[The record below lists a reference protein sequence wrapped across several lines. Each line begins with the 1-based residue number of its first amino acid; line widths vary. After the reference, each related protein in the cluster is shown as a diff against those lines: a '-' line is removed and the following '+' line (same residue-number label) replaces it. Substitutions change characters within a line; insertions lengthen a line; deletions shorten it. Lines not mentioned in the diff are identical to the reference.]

1 MNTALY
7 TLRCIQVGLSLSD
20 LDCLDFGFV
29 MDLLTEN
36 SNDDYKYQQKASQA
50 DFDRF

>member
-20 LDCLDFGFV
+20 LDCLDYGFV
-29 MDLLTEN
+29 MDIIKE
-36 SNDDYKYQQKASQA
+36 SHNDDYKYQQVATQA
-50 DFDRF
+50 DFDKF

>member
-7 TLRCIQVGLSLSD
+7 TLRCIQVGLSVSD

-29 MDLLTEN
+29 MDIITES
-36 SNDDYKYQQKASQA
+36 SNDDYKYRQVASQA
-50 DFDRF
+50 DFDNF